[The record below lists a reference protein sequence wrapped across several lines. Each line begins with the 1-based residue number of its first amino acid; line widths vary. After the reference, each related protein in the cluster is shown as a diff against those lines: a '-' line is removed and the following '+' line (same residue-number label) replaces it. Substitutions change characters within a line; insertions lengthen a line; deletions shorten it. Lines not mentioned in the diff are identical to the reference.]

1 MCVVLD
7 LEYAGALRG
16 WPPLGGVA
24 DKTAVKERAA
34 GERLNEDL
42 GARGGAPPHKNIN
55 FSFFLSKNF
64 LKSKNLYHIIYGVF
78 MKNMMESF
86 DILISEFDERFF
98 KVDFPGRF
106 NDKMLDAVRGVPGR
120 VWNNEEKLWL
130 IPDNKAAIVQL
141 LSNIYATG
149 LFIAEEKLETQSPSR
164 VALQSESYIDYQIR
178 KINEALTARH
188 YSEHTKISYKK
199 WLVDFLNVNRGK
211 EDIGEREINEYLKN
225 LALKKSVSASTQNQA
240 LAALL
245 FYFRF
250 ILNTPVTELGSV
262 IRAKKS
268 ERVPV
273 VFSRDEVSH
282 VIENLNGQKKLIAK
296 LLYGTGM
303 RLNEALS
310 LRVLDIDFDQNE
322 IIVRHGK
329 GDKDRHVMIPQK
341 LIPELRSHIEKV
353 RQLHNKDLA
362 DGWGTVKMPQALGS
376 KYPSGSKEF
385 KWQWVFPQKN
395 RWKNQMSGE
404 EGRWHLDESLMQRA
418 VKQAILEAGI
428 NKNASC
434 HTFRHSFAT
443 HLLEIGYDI
452 RTIQELLGHSDVSTT
467 MIYTH
472 VLNRGAGGVVSP
484 LDRL

>member
-1 MCVVLD
+1 
-7 LEYAGALRG
+7 
-16 WPPLGGVA
+16 
-24 DKTAVKERAA
+24 
-34 GERLNEDL
+34 
-42 GARGGAPPHKNIN
+42 
-55 FSFFLSKNF
+55 
-64 LKSKNLYHIIYGVF
+64 
-78 MKNMMESF
+78 MKNMSGSF
-86 DILISEFDERFF
+86 DILIGDFDEDFF
-98 KVDFPGRF
+98 KVDFPERF
-106 NDKMLDAVRGVPGR
+106 NVTMLDAVRSVPGR
-120 VWNNEEKLWL
+120 IWNTEERLWL
-130 IPDNKAAIVQL
+130 IPNNKAADIQL
-141 LSNIYATG
+141 LNNIFETG
-149 LFIAEEKLETQSPSR
+149 LFNAEEKIEAHANPQAVPQKQT
-164 VALQSESYIDYQIR
+164 YIDNQIR

-199 WLVDFLNVNRGK
+199 WIADFLNINLGK
-211 EDIGEREINEYLKN
+211 ENIGEREINEYLKN
-225 LALKKSVSASTQNQA
+225 LALKKNVSASTQNQA

-262 IRAKKS
+262 IRAKKT

-273 VFSRDEVSH
+273 VFSRDEVSR
-282 VIENLNGQKKLIAK
+282 VIENLSGQKKLIAK

-341 LIPELRSHIEKV
+341 LIPELRSQIEKV

-362 DGWGTVKMPQALGS
+362 DGWGTTQMPGALAA
-376 KYPSGSKEF
+376 KYHGGSKEF
-385 KWQWVFPQKN
+385 KWQWLFPQKN
-395 RWKNQMSGE
+395 RWKNLETGE

>member
-1 MCVVLD
+1 
-7 LEYAGALRG
+7 
-16 WPPLGGVA
+16 
-24 DKTAVKERAA
+24 
-34 GERLNEDL
+34 
-42 GARGGAPPHKNIN
+42 
-55 FSFFLSKNF
+55 
-64 LKSKNLYHIIYGVF
+64 
-78 MKNMMESF
+78 MKNMTGSF
-86 DILISEFDERFF
+86 DILISDFDEFFF
-98 KVDFPGRF
+98 KVDFPERF
-106 NDKMLDAVRGVPGR
+106 NEAMLDAVREVPGR
-120 VWNNEEKLWL
+120 VWNQEERLWL
-130 IPDNKAAIVQL
+130 IPFSKTAASQL
-141 LSNIYATG
+141 LKNIYATG
-149 LFIAEEKLETQSPSR
+149 LFNADEKFECIPCCRSVP
-164 VALQSESYIDYQIR
+164 QSEKHIDYQIR

-188 YSEHTKISYKK
+188 YSEHTKTSYKK
-199 WLVDFLNVNRGK
+199 WVEDFLIVNQGK
-211 EDIGEREINEYLKN
+211 DNIGEREINEYLKN
-225 LALKKSVSASTQNQA
+225 LALKKNISASTQNQA

-268 ERVPV
+268 ERIPV
-273 VFSRDEVSH
+273 VLSREEVAR
-282 VIENLNGQKKLIAK
+282 VIENLYGQKKLIAK

-303 RLNEALS
+303 RLNEAIS

-341 LIPELRSHIEKV
+341 LVSELKEHIEKV
-353 RQLHNKDLA
+353 RSLHKRDLA
-362 DGWGTVKMPQALGS
+362 DGWGASPMPGALAG
-376 KYPSGSKEF
+376 KYPTGCKEF
-385 KWQWVFPQKN
+385 KWQWLFPQKN
-395 RWKNQMSGE
+395 RWKNKTTGE

>member
-1 MCVVLD
+1 MMNNKD
-7 LEYAGALRG
+7 
-16 WPPLGGVA
+16 
-24 DKTAVKERAA
+24 
-34 GERLNEDL
+34 
-42 GARGGAPPHKNIN
+42 N
-55 FSFFLSKNF
+55 F
-64 LKSKNLYHIIYGVF
+64 
-78 MKNMMESF
+78 E
-86 DILISEFDERFF
+86 ILIGSFGEGFF
-98 KVDFPGRF
+98 KVDFHGRF
-106 NDKMLDAVRGVPGR
+106 NKQMLDAVRSVPGR
-120 VWNNEEKLWL
+120 RWNNDSKLWL
-130 IPDNKAAIVQL
+130 IPDTKAAANEL
-141 LSNIYATG
+141 LGNIYKTG
-149 LFIAEEKLETQSPSR
+149 LFNDTGKVEIKTSVANETSTEFIARQ
-164 VALQSESYIDYQIR
+164 VR
-178 KINEALTARH
+178 KINETLTARH

-199 WLVDFLNVNRGK
+199 WVANFLTVNQGK
-211 EDIGEREINEYLKN
+211 ENIGEREINEYLKN
-225 LALKKSVSASTQNQA
+225 LALKKNVSASTQNQA

-268 ERVPV
+268 ERIPV
-273 VFSRDEVSH
+273 VFSRDEVSR
-282 VIENLNGQKKLIAK
+282 VIDNLYGQKKLIAK

-310 LRVLDIDFDQNE
+310 LRVLDLDFDQNE

-329 GDKDRHVMIPQK
+329 GDKDRRVMIPQK
-341 LIPELRSHIEKV
+341 LVPELKVHIEKV
-353 RQLHNKDLA
+353 RDLHKKDLA
-362 DGWGTVKMPQALGS
+362 VGWGAVTMPGALEG
-376 KYPSGSKEF
+376 KYPAGSKEF
-385 KWQWVFPQKN
+385 KWQWLFPQKN
-395 RWKNQMSGE
+395 RWKNQITGE

>member
-1 MCVVLD
+1 M
-7 LEYAGALRG
+7 E
-16 WPPLGGVA
+16 
-24 DKTAVKERAA
+24 KTDC
-34 GERLNEDL
+34 LN
-42 GARGGAPPHKNIN
+42 
-55 FSFFLSKNF
+55 
-64 LKSKNLYHIIYGVF
+64 
-78 MKNMMESF
+78 
-86 DILISEFDERFF
+86 ILISDFDGQYF
-98 KVDFPGRF
+98 KVDFPGQF
-106 NDKMLDAVRGVPGR
+106 NKQMLDAVRNVPGR
-120 VWNNEEKLWL
+120 RWNNDEKLWL
-130 IPDNKAAIVQL
+130 IPNNKVASNEL
-141 LSNIYATG
+141 LRNIYATG
-149 LFIAEEKLETQSPSR
+149 LFNVEEMSVIHPPAQSAMSG
-164 VALQSESYIDYQIR
+164 EKYIDHQIR

-199 WLVDFLNVNRGK
+199 WVEDFLTVNQGK
-211 EDIGEREINEYLKN
+211 ENIGEAEINEYLKN
-225 LALKKSVSASTQNQA
+225 LALKKNVSASTQNQA

-250 ILNTPVTELGSV
+250 ILNTPVIELGSV

-268 ERVPV
+268 ERIPV
-273 VFSRDEVSH
+273 VFSRDEVGR
-282 VIENLNGQKKLIAK
+282 VIGNLYGQKKLIAK

-310 LRVLDIDFDQNE
+310 LRVLDLDFDQNE

-341 LIPELRSHIEKV
+341 LIPELKSHIEKV
-353 RQLHNKDLA
+353 RELHKKDLA
-362 DGWGTVKMPQALGS
+362 DGWGAVTMPGALAG
-376 KYPSGSKEF
+376 KYPDGSKEF
-385 KWQWVFPQKN
+385 KWQWLFPQKN
-395 RWKNQMSGE
+395 RWKNQTTGE

-418 VKQAILEAGI
+418 VKQAVLEAGI

>member
-1 MCVVLD
+1 
-7 LEYAGALRG
+7 
-16 WPPLGGVA
+16 
-24 DKTAVKERAA
+24 
-34 GERLNEDL
+34 
-42 GARGGAPPHKNIN
+42 
-55 FSFFLSKNF
+55 
-64 LKSKNLYHIIYGVF
+64 
-78 MKNMMESF
+78 MKNMMGSF
-86 DILISEFDERFF
+86 DILISDFDEDFF
-98 KVDFPGRF
+98 KVDFPERF
-106 NDKMLDAVRGVPGR
+106 NGAMLDAVRKVPGR
-120 VWNNEEKLWL
+120 RWNKEKLLWL
-130 IPDNKAAIVQL
+130 IPYNEAAASQL
-141 LSNIYATG
+141 LKNIYATG
-149 LFIAEEKLETQSPSR
+149 LFNADEKSECIPCCRSVP
-164 VALQSESYIDYQIR
+164 QSEKHIDYQIR

-188 YSEHTKISYKK
+188 YSEHTKTSYKK
-199 WLVDFLNVNRGK
+199 WVEDFLVVNQGK
-211 EDIGEREINEYLKN
+211 ENIGEREINDYLKN
-225 LALKKSVSASTQNQA
+225 LALKKNISASTQNQA

-268 ERVPV
+268 ERIPV
-273 VFSRDEVSH
+273 VFSRDEVSR
-282 VIENLNGQKKLIAK
+282 VIGNLYGQKKLIAK

-341 LIPELRSHIEKV
+341 LVSDLKAHIEKV
-353 RQLHNKDLA
+353 RELHIKDLA
-362 DGWGTVKMPQALGS
+362 DGWGTTPMPGALAG
-376 KYPSGSKEF
+376 KYPAGSKEF
-385 KWQWVFPQKN
+385 KWQWLFPQKN
-395 RWKNQMSGE
+395 RWKNLETGE

>member
-1 MCVVLD
+1 MINN
-7 LEYAGALRG
+7 
-16 WPPLGGVA
+16 
-24 DKTAVKERAA
+24 KT
-34 GERLNEDL
+34 N
-42 GARGGAPPHKNIN
+42 
-55 FSFFLSKNF
+55 
-64 LKSKNLYHIIYGVF
+64 
-78 MKNMMESF
+78 SF
-86 DILISEFDERFF
+86 DILISDFDGQYI

-106 NDKMLDAVRGVPGR
+106 NQLMLEAVRNVSGR
-120 VWNNEEKLWL
+120 WWNNDEKVWL
-130 IPDNKAAIVQL
+130 IPDCRAAGNQL
-141 LSNIYATG
+141 MKNIYDTG
-149 LFIAEEKLETQSPSR
+149 LFNVEEMIIAKSPASTLKSGEK
-164 VALQSESYIDYQIR
+164 YIASQIR
-178 KINEALTARH
+178 KINEALTTRH
-188 YSEHTKISYKK
+188 YSEHTKIRYKK
-199 WLVDFLNVNRGK
+199 WVEEFLRIYQDK
-211 EDIGEREINEYLKN
+211 EDIGEREINEFLKN

-250 ILNTPVTELGSV
+250 ILNTPVIELGNV

-268 ERVPV
+268 ERIPV
-273 VFSRDEVSH
+273 VFSRDEVIR
-282 VIENLNGQKKLIAK
+282 VIGNLKGQKKLIAK
-296 LLYGTGM
+296 LLYGSGM

-310 LRVLDIDFDQNE
+310 LRVLDLDFDQNE

-341 LIPELRSHIEKV
+341 LVPELKAHIEKI
-353 RQLHNKDLA
+353 RELHNKDLA
-362 DGWGTVKMPQALGS
+362 DGWGQVPLPGALEG
-376 KYPSGSKEF
+376 KYPADSKEF
-385 KWQWVFPQKN
+385 KWQWLFPQKN
-395 RWKNQMSGE
+395 RWKNQENGE

-418 VKQAILEAGI
+418 VKEAVLEAGI

>member
-1 MCVVLD
+1 M
-7 LEYAGALRG
+7 
-16 WPPLGGVA
+16 
-24 DKTAVKERAA
+24 
-34 GERLNEDL
+34 N
-42 GARGGAPPHKNIN
+42 
-55 FSFFLSKNF
+55 
-64 LKSKNLYHIIYGVF
+64 
-78 MKNMMESF
+78 NMSGSF
-86 DILISEFDERFF
+86 DILIGDFDEDFF
-98 KVDFPGRF
+98 KVDFPERF
-106 NDKMLDAVRGVPGR
+106 NGTMLDAVRSVPGR
-120 VWNNEEKLWL
+120 IWNSKEKLWL
-130 IPDNKAAIVQL
+130 IPNNRAAASQL
-141 LSNIYATG
+141 LSNFFETG
-149 LFIAEEKLETQSPSR
+149 LFNAEEKIETQVHPQ
-164 VALQSESYIDYQIR
+164 AIPQNQTYIDYQIR

-188 YSEHTKISYKK
+188 YSEYTKISYKK
-199 WLVDFLNVNRGK
+199 WVQDFLNTNLGK
-211 EDIGEREINEYLKN
+211 ENIGEREINDYLKN
-225 LALKKSVSASTQNQA
+225 LALKKNVSASTQNQA

-250 ILNTPVTELGSV
+250 ILNTPVIELGSV

-268 ERVPV
+268 ERIPV
-273 VFSRDEVSH
+273 VFSRDEVGR
-282 VIENLNGQKKLIAK
+282 VIGNLYGQKKLIAK

-310 LRVLDIDFDQNE
+310 LRVLDLDFDQNE

-341 LIPELRSHIEKV
+341 LVPELKAHIEKV
-353 RQLHNKDLA
+353 RKLHEKDLA
-362 DGWGTVKMPQALGS
+362 DGWGAVEMPGALAG
-376 KYPSGSKEF
+376 KYPDGRTEF
-385 KWQWVFPQKN
+385 KWQWLFPQKN
-395 RWKNQMSGE
+395 RWKNLSTGR

>member
-1 MCVVLD
+1 M
-7 LEYAGALRG
+7 
-16 WPPLGGVA
+16 
-24 DKTAVKERAA
+24 KERAG

-42 GARGGAPPHKNIN
+42 GARGGAPPHIII
-55 FSFFLSKNF
+55 FFHQKLPKIAQF
-64 LKSKNLYHIIYGVF
+64 APYYIWGF
-78 MKNMMESF
+78 MKNMTGSF
-86 DILISEFDERFF
+86 DILISDFDEDFF
-98 KVDFPGRF
+98 KVDFPERF
-106 NDKMLDAVRGVPGR
+106 NEAMLDAVRKVPGR
-120 VWNNEEKLWL
+120 IWNQEERLWL
-130 IPDNKAAIVQL
+130 IPFSKTAASQL
-141 LSNIYATG
+141 LKNIYATG
-149 LFIAEEKLETQSPSR
+149 LFNADEKSECIPCCRSVP
-164 VALQSESYIDYQIR
+164 QSEKHIDYQIR

-188 YSEHTKISYKK
+188 YSEHTKTSYKK
-199 WLVDFLNVNRGK
+199 WVEDFLLVNQGK
-211 EDIGEREINEYLKN
+211 ENIGEREINDYLKN
-225 LALKKSVSASTQNQA
+225 LALKKNISASTQNQA

-250 ILNTPVTELGSV
+250 ILNTPVSELGSV

-268 ERVPV
+268 ERIPV
-273 VFSRDEVSH
+273 VFSRDEVVR
-282 VIENLNGQKKLIAK
+282 VIENLYGQKKLIAK
-296 LLYGTGM
+296 VLYGTGM

-310 LRVLDIDFDQNE
+310 LRVLDLDFDQNE

-341 LIPELRSHIEKV
+341 LISELKAHIEKV
-353 RQLHNKDLA
+353 RELHNKDLA
-362 DGWGTVKMPQALGS
+362 DGWGASPMPGALAG
-376 KYPSGSKEF
+376 KYPAGCKEF
-385 KWQWVFPQKN
+385 KWQWLFPQKN
-395 RWKNQMSGE
+395 RWKKLETGE

>member
-1 MCVVLD
+1 
-7 LEYAGALRG
+7 
-16 WPPLGGVA
+16 
-24 DKTAVKERAA
+24 
-34 GERLNEDL
+34 
-42 GARGGAPPHKNIN
+42 
-55 FSFFLSKNF
+55 
-64 LKSKNLYHIIYGVF
+64 
-78 MKNMMESF
+78 MKNMTGSF
-86 DILISEFDERFF
+86 DILIGDFDEDFF
-98 KVDFPGRF
+98 KVDFPCRF
-106 NDKMLDAVRGVPGR
+106 NGAMLDAVRKVPGR
-120 VWNNEEKLWL
+120 IWNQEKRLWL
-130 IPDNKAAIVQL
+130 IPCNKTVASQL

-149 LFIAEEKLETQSPSR
+149 LFNTEEKIEAQVHPRAMPQNQT
-164 VALQSESYIDYQIR
+164 YIDYQIR

-188 YSEHTKISYKK
+188 YSEHTRISYKK
-199 WLVDFLNVNRGK
+199 WVMDFLTVNQGK
-211 EDIGEREINEYLKN
+211 ENIGEREINEYLKN
-225 LALKKSVSASTQNQA
+225 LALKKNVSASTQNQA

-273 VFSRDEVSH
+273 VFSRDEVTR
-282 VIENLNGQKKLIAK
+282 VIEKLDGQKKLIAK

-310 LRVLDIDFDQNE
+310 LRVLDLDFDQNE
-322 IIVRHGK
+322 IIIRHGK

-341 LIPELRSHIEKV
+341 LVPELKAHIEKV
-353 RQLHNKDLA
+353 RELHKKDLV
-362 DGWGTVKMPQALGS
+362 DGWGAVTMPGALAG
-376 KYPSGSKEF
+376 KYPDGSKEF
-385 KWQWVFPQKN
+385 KWQWLFPQKN
-395 RWKNQMSGE
+395 RWKNQTTCE

>member
-1 MCVVLD
+1 MT
-7 LEYAGALRG
+7 G
-16 WPPLGGVA
+16 
-24 DKTAVKERAA
+24 
-34 GERLNEDL
+34 
-42 GARGGAPPHKNIN
+42 
-55 FSFFLSKNF
+55 
-64 LKSKNLYHIIYGVF
+64 
-78 MKNMMESF
+78 SF
-86 DILISEFDERFF
+86 DILIGDFDEDFF
-98 KVDFPGRF
+98 KVDFPCRF
-106 NDKMLDAVRGVPGR
+106 NGAMLDAVRKVPGR
-120 VWNNEEKLWL
+120 IWNQEKRLWL
-130 IPDNKAAIVQL
+130 IPCNKTATSQL

-149 LFIAEEKLETQSPSR
+149 LFNTEEKIEAQVHPRAMPQNQT
-164 VALQSESYIDYQIR
+164 YIDYQIR

-199 WLVDFLNVNRGK
+199 WVQDFLNTNLGK
-211 EDIGEREINEYLKN
+211 ENIGEREINDYLKN
-225 LALKKSVSASTQNQA
+225 LALKKNVSASTQNQA

-273 VFSRDEVSH
+273 VFSHDEVVR
-282 VIENLNGQKKLIAK
+282 VIGNLNGQKKLIAK

-303 RLNEALS
+303 RLNEAIS

-329 GDKDRHVMIPQK
+329 GNKDRHVMIPQK
-341 LIPELRSHIEKV
+341 LVSELRAHIEKV
-353 RQLHNKDLA
+353 KELHNKDLA
-362 DGWGTVKMPQALGS
+362 DGWGDVSMPGALAGKYPAGS
-376 KYPSGSKEF
+376 KDF
-385 KWQWVFPQKN
+385 KWQWLFPQKN
-395 RWKNQMSGE
+395 RWKNLETGE
-404 EGRWHLDESLMQRA
+404 EGRWHLDESLMQRT

>member
-1 MCVVLD
+1 MEKDDC
-7 LEYAGALRG
+7 
-16 WPPLGGVA
+16 
-24 DKTAVKERAA
+24 
-34 GERLNEDL
+34 LN
-42 GARGGAPPHKNIN
+42 
-55 FSFFLSKNF
+55 
-64 LKSKNLYHIIYGVF
+64 
-78 MKNMMESF
+78 
-86 DILISEFDERFF
+86 ILISDFNQAYF

-106 NDKMLDAVRGVPGR
+106 SKEMLEAVRRVPGR
-120 VWNNEEKLWL
+120 RWNNDERLWL
-130 IPDNKAAIVQL
+130 IPDKADAANTL
-141 LSNIYATG
+141 LENIYAIG
-149 LFIAEEKLETQSPSR
+149 LFNTKEKAEEK
-164 VALQSESYIDYQIR
+164 YIASQVR

-199 WLVDFLNVNRGK
+199 WIEDFLTVNNGK
-211 EDIGEREINEYLKN
+211 ANIGEREINDYLKN
-225 LALKKSVSASTQNQA
+225 LALKKNVSASTQNQA

-250 ILNTPVTELGSV
+250 IQNTPVIELGSL

-273 VFSRDEVSH
+273 VFSRDEVSR
-282 VIENLNGQKKLIAK
+282 VIGNLNGQKKLIAK

-310 LRVLDIDFDQNE
+310 LRVLDLDFDQNE

-353 RQLHNKDLA
+353 RQLHNKDLS
-362 DGWGTVKMPQALGS
+362 DGWGAVSMPQALGA
-376 KYPSGSKEF
+376 KYQSGSKEF
-385 KWQWVFPQKN
+385 KWQWLFPQKN

-404 EGRWHLDESLMQRA
+404 EGRWHLDERLMQRA
-418 VKQAILEAGI
+418 VKHAILEAGI

>member
-1 MCVVLD
+1 MKEVLQLD
-7 LEYAGALRG
+7 I
-16 WPPLGGVA
+16 
-24 DKTAVKERAA
+24 KK
-34 GERLNEDL
+34 
-42 GARGGAPPHKNIN
+42 
-55 FSFFLSKNF
+55 SFFSPKNF
-64 LKSKNLYHIIYGVF
+64 LKSKNLHHIIYGGF
-78 MKNMMESF
+78 MKNMTGSF
-86 DILISEFDERFF
+86 DILIGDFDEDFF
-98 KVDFPGRF
+98 KVDFLCRF
-106 NDKMLDAVRGVPGR
+106 NGTMLDAVRKVPGR
-120 VWNNEEKLWL
+120 IWNQEKRLWL
-130 IPDNKAAIVQL
+130 IPCNKTAASQL

-149 LFIAEEKLETQSPSR
+149 LFNTEEKIEAQVHPRAMPQNQT
-164 VALQSESYIDYQIR
+164 YIDYQIR

-199 WLVDFLNVNRGK
+199 WVQDFLNTNLGK
-211 EDIGEREINEYLKN
+211 ENIGEREINDYLKN
-225 LALKKSVSASTQNQA
+225 LALKKNVSASTQNQA

-273 VFSRDEVSH
+273 VFSRDEVVR
-282 VIENLNGQKKLIAK
+282 VIGNLNGQRKLIAK

-303 RLNEALS
+303 RLNEAIT

-341 LIPELRSHIEKV
+341 LVSELRAHIEKV
-353 RQLHNKDLA
+353 KELHNKDLA
-362 DGWGTVKMPQALGS
+362 DGWGAVSMPGALAGKYPAGS
-376 KYPSGSKEF
+376 KDF
-385 KWQWVFPQKN
+385 KWQWLFPQKN
-395 RWKNQMSGE
+395 RWKNLETGE

>member
-1 MCVVLD
+1 M
-7 LEYAGALRG
+7 
-16 WPPLGGVA
+16 
-24 DKTAVKERAA
+24 
-34 GERLNEDL
+34 
-42 GARGGAPPHKNIN
+42 
-55 FSFFLSKNF
+55 
-64 LKSKNLYHIIYGVF
+64 KNLTG
-78 MKNMMESF
+78 SF
-86 DILISEFDERFF
+86 DILIGDFDEDFF
-98 KVDFPGRF
+98 KVDFPERF
-106 NDKMLDAVRGVPGR
+106 NGTMLDAVRKVPGR
-120 VWNNEEKLWL
+120 IWNSKEKLWL
-130 IPDNKAAIVQL
+130 IPNNRAAANQL
-141 LSNIYATG
+141 LSNFFETG
-149 LFIAEEKLETQSPSR
+149 LFNAEEKIEAQVHPRAIPQNQT
-164 VALQSESYIDYQIR
+164 YIDYQIR
-178 KINEALTARH
+178 KINEALTVRH

-199 WLVDFLNVNRGK
+199 WVQDFLNTNLGK
-211 EDIGEREINEYLKN
+211 ENIGEREINDYLKN
-225 LALKKSVSASTQNQA
+225 LALKKNVSASTQNQA

-268 ERVPV
+268 ERIPV
-273 VFSRDEVSH
+273 VFSRDEVSR
-282 VIENLNGQKKLIAK
+282 VIGNLYGQKRLIAK

-341 LIPELRSHIEKV
+341 LVPELKEHIEKV
-353 RQLHNKDLA
+353 RSLHKKDLA
-362 DGWGTVKMPQALGS
+362 DGWGSVIMPGALAGKFPAGS
-376 KYPSGSKEF
+376 REF
-385 KWQWVFPQKN
+385 KWQWLFPQKN
-395 RWKNQMSGE
+395 RWKNLE
-404 EGRWHLDESLMQRA
+404 TALEGRWHLDESLMQRA

>member
-1 MCVVLD
+1 MT
-7 LEYAGALRG
+7 G
-16 WPPLGGVA
+16 
-24 DKTAVKERAA
+24 
-34 GERLNEDL
+34 
-42 GARGGAPPHKNIN
+42 
-55 FSFFLSKNF
+55 
-64 LKSKNLYHIIYGVF
+64 
-78 MKNMMESF
+78 SF
-86 DILISEFDERFF
+86 DILIGDFDEDFF
-98 KVDFPGRF
+98 KVDFPCRF
-106 NDKMLDAVRGVPGR
+106 NRAMLDAVRKVPGR
-120 VWNNEEKLWL
+120 IWNQEKRLWL
-130 IPDNKAAIVQL
+130 IPCNKTAASQL

-149 LFIAEEKLETQSPSR
+149 LFNTEEKIEAQVHPRAMPQNQT
-164 VALQSESYIDYQIR
+164 YIDYQIR

-199 WLVDFLNVNRGK
+199 WVQDFLNTNLGK
-211 EDIGEREINEYLKN
+211 ENIGEREINDYLKN
-225 LALKKSVSASTQNQA
+225 LALKKNVSASTQNQA

-262 IRAKKS
+262 IHAKKS

-273 VFSRDEVSH
+273 VFSRDEVGR
-282 VIENLNGQKKLIAK
+282 VIGNLYGQKKLIAK

-303 RLNEALS
+303 RLNEVLS

-329 GDKDRHVMIPQK
+329 GNKDRHVMIPQK
-341 LIPELRSHIEKV
+341 LISELKAHIEKV
-353 RQLHNKDLA
+353 RQLHIKDLA
-362 DGWGTVKMPQALGS
+362 DGLGASPMPGALAG
-376 KYPSGSKEF
+376 KYPAGSKEF
-385 KWQWVFPQKN
+385 KWQWLFPQKN
-395 RWKNQMSGE
+395 RWKNLETGQ

-418 VKQAILEAGI
+418 VKQAIFEAGI

>member
-1 MCVVLD
+1 MFF
-7 LEYAGALRG
+7 YY
-16 WPPLGGVA
+16 PPLGGVA
-24 DKTAVKERAA
+24 DKTAVKERAE

-42 GARGGAPPHKNIN
+42 GARGGAPPHIII
-55 FSFFLSKNF
+55 FFTKNF
-64 LKSKNLYHIIYGVF
+64 LKSHSLHHIIYGGF
-78 MKNMMESF
+78 MKNMTGSF
-86 DILISEFDERFF
+86 DILIGDFDEDFF
-98 KVDFPGRF
+98 KVDFPARF
-106 NDKMLDAVRGVPGR
+106 NEEMLDAVRKVPGR
-120 VWNNEEKLWL
+120 IWNQEERLWL
-130 IPDNKAAIVQL
+130 IPFSKTAASQL
-141 LSNIYATG
+141 LKNIYATG
-149 LFIAEEKLETQSPSR
+149 LFNADEKSECIPCCRSVP
-164 VALQSESYIDYQIR
+164 QSEKHIDYQIR

-188 YSEHTKISYKK
+188 YSEHTKTSYKK
-199 WLVDFLNVNRGK
+199 WVEDFLLVNQGK
-211 EDIGEREINEYLKN
+211 ENIGEREINDYLKN
-225 LALKKSVSASTQNQA
+225 LALKKNISASTQNQA

-250 ILNTPVTELGSV
+250 ILNTPMTELGSV

-268 ERVPV
+268 ERIPV
-273 VFSRDEVSH
+273 VFSREEVAR
-282 VIENLNGQKKLIAK
+282 VIENLYGQKKLIAK
-296 LLYGTGM
+296 VLYGTGM

-341 LIPELRSHIEKV
+341 LIPELKAHIEKV
-353 RQLHNKDLA
+353 RELHKKDLA
-362 DGWGTVKMPQALGS
+362 DGWGAVTMPQALAG
-376 KYPSGSKEF
+376 KYPAGSKEF
-385 KWQWVFPQKN
+385 KWQWLFPQKN
-395 RWKNQMSGE
+395 RWKNLETGE

>member
-1 MCVVLD
+1 MINNKTNDYVIFISD
-7 LEYAGALRG
+7 F
-16 WPPLGGVA
+16 
-24 DKTAVKERAA
+24 DK
-34 GERLNEDL
+34 
-42 GARGGAPPHKNIN
+42 H
-55 FSFFLSKNF
+55 
-64 LKSKNLYHIIYGVF
+64 Y
-78 MKNMMESF
+78 
-86 DILISEFDERFF
+86 F
-98 KVDFPGRF
+98 KVDFLGHFNGQMLEAVRTIPGR
-106 NDKMLDAVRGVPGR
+106 K
-120 VWNNEEKLWL
+120 WNKDEKFWL
-130 IPDNKAAIVQL
+130 IPNTGANVNQL
-141 LSNIYATG
+141 LENIFAIG
-149 LFIAEEKLETQSPSR
+149 LFNVEETTVPKSSTPSIKSDERFIAF
-164 VALQSESYIDYQIR
+164 QIQ

-188 YSEHTKISYKK
+188 YSDHTKISYKK
-199 WLVDFLNVNRGK
+199 WVKEFLMIYQEK
-211 EDIGEREINEYLKN
+211 EVIGEREINEFLKN
-225 LALKKSVSASTQNQA
+225 LALKKNVSASTQNQA

-268 ERVPV
+268 ERIPV
-273 VFSRDEVSH
+273 VFSRDEVSR
-282 VIENLNGQKKLIAK
+282 VIGNLYGQKKLIVQ

-310 LRVLDIDFDQNE
+310 LRMLDIDFDQNE

-341 LIPELRSHIEKV
+341 LVYELKAHIEKV
-353 RQLHNKDLA
+353 RELHKKDLA
-362 DGWGTVKMPQALGS
+362 DGWGAVSMPGALAR
-376 KYPSGSKEF
+376 KYPAGSKEF
-385 KWQWVFPQKN
+385 KWQWLFPQKN
-395 RWKNQMSGE
+395 RWKNSETGQ